1 MIAVNNLEPN
11 GMRIG
16 TVGPVI
22 EGVQVKI
29 AEDGEILCKGPNVM
43 LGYYKHPDLT
53 AEVLDS
59 EGWYH
64 TGDIGILEENR
75 FLKITDRKKEIFKTS
90 GGKYIAPQA
99 IENKLKESRFIEQ
112 AMVVG
117 ENEKYAAALIV
128 PAFQFIRDWAEKK
141 GLPLRTNDEIA
152 ESADVKKRIM
162 EEVEEI
168 NKNLGNYETIKKI
181 ELLPREFSIEGGEMT
196 PKLSLK
202 RKMITFNFKEQVER
216 LFKNP

>member
-1 MIAVNNLEPN
+1 
-11 GMRIG
+11 
-16 TVGPVI
+16 
-22 EGVQVKI
+22 
-29 AEDGEILCKGPNVM
+29 
-43 LGYYKHPDLT
+43 
-53 AEVLDS
+53 
-59 EGWYH
+59 
-64 TGDIGILEENR
+64 
-75 FLKITDRKKEIFKTS
+75 
-90 GGKYIAPQA
+90 
-99 IENKLKESRFIEQ
+99 
-112 AMVVG
+112 MVVG

-152 ESADVKKRIM
+152 ESADVKNRIM